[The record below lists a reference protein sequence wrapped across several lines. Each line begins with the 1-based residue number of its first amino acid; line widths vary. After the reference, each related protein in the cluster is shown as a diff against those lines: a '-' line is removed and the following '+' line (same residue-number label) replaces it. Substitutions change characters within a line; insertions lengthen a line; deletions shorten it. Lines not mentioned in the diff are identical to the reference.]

1 MEYERNGEETMK
13 SGKTVKKLI
22 VVVIAVACGLVGT
35 YAAMLLQRERK
46 AARAQV
52 RIAKEELRKERV
64 RARFAPYRMER
75 ITLTESQRAELSAI
89 YADIVKAY
97 ERRDLEAMRRNMRL
111 LPETNDHIT
120 QGCGIGDDLYA
131 IFLKFVRRS
140 EPLPEF
146 NSCADFEKYMR
157 CSLEIAWFYASLNGR
172 RRDFS
177 AQEAMESWVYK
188 RLIQF
193 REKFRK
199 ESKEELGKSVE
210 RFIRELEAQIE
221 SPGGYTRRAI
231 RSLIVSDLD
240 FVAAMYP
247 DSGISWTNSVLLGR
261 GCARGLVRVGC
272 TPKWLDEEYPP
283 LDAKNPKN
291 PELKAAGAID

>member
-1 MEYERNGEETMK
+1 MK
-13 SGKTVKKLI
+13 QLEIVKWLI
-22 VVVIAVACGLVGT
+22 VVIIAVACGLVGT
-35 YAAMLLQRERK
+35 CAVMLLQRERK

-52 RIAKEELRKERV
+52 RIANEELRKERV

-75 ITLTESQRAELSAI
+75 ITLTEPQRAELSAI

-120 QGCGIGDDLYA
+120 QECGIGDDLYKV
-131 IFLKFVRRS
+131 FRS
-140 EPLPEF
+140 TVWDSDPLPEF
-146 NSCADFEKYMR
+146 DSCADFESFMR
-157 CSLEIAWFYASLNGR
+157 CSLEVMWFYASLYGR
-172 RRDFS
+172 RRRFDTQAS
-177 AQEAMESWVYK
+177 IECWAYDWLS
-188 RLIQF
+188 RF

-199 ESKEELGKSVE
+199 ESNVELAKSVE
-210 RFIRELEAQIE
+210 RFIRELEIQIE

-247 DSGISWTNSVLLGR
+247 GSGISWTNSVLLGR
-261 GCARGLVRVGC
+261 GCARGLVRVGYK
-272 TPKWLDEEYPP
+272 PKWLDEEYPP
-283 LDAKNPKN
+283 LDAENPKH
-291 PELKAAGAID
+291 PELKAAEVIDGKKPGR